1 MGSLIDWK
9 EKISEP
15 KDTSKEISELKC
27 KQIKDGKGKKK
38 NIISKNCRAA
48 TKGISHVYWEYQKE
62 RREKNRRN
70 S

>member
-1 MGSLIDWK
+1 MQIDKRWK
-9 EKISEP
+9 RK
-15 KDTSKEISELKC
+15 
-27 KQIKDGKGKKK
+27 KKK